1 MLTYFGSIWGPCWAY
16 LGLSWRCWRYV
27 GRMLAFLEPHI
38 ARLLFPPKK
47 EKRSPGLWALAC
59 PMLGPCWTH
68 VGVSWVDVGPMLSYF
83 GSMLGP
89 CWAYL
94 GLSWRC
100 WRYLGRMLA
109 LPWPSYCGAP
119 FSFEKKRNPGLW
131 VLRGSFS
138 IFTPRAMSSQL
149 RCTCQ
154 LSGRGASAMPL

>member
-1 MLTYFGSIWGPCWAY
+1 
-16 LGLSWRCWRYV
+16 
-27 GRMLAFLEPHI
+27 MLAFLGPHI

-47 EKRSPGLWALAC
+47 EKRSPGLWASAC
-59 PMLGPCWTH
+59 PMLGPCWAH

-100 WRYLGRMLA
+100 WPYVGRMLA
-109 LPWPSYCGAP
+109 SSWPSDCGALR
-119 FSFEKKRNPGLW
+119 KKKEPRSLGLT
-131 VLRGSFS
+131 RGSFS
-138 IFTPRAMSSQL
+138 ILTPRAMSSQL

-154 LSGRGASAMPL
+154 LSGHGASSMPL